1 MTHAVTDG
9 VLEDRLTGAE
19 TVIWDLSVYYDGLD
33 DPRIV
38 QDMES
43 ITGQV
48 DAFNARYK
56 GRIAQLTADEMCEA
70 LETLD
75 ALSDRRGRLGTFASL
90 NFSTDS
96 ANAQIGALVQK
107 ITEFNAALGQKLVF
121 FELEWN
127 QVDDAVAEVLIAAP
141 QLATYRHQLEAA
153 RRYKPHQLSEPEE
166 QVLMEKSVTGSTAWT
181 RFFTQLTGAM
191 RFEYEGEQLTQPQI
205 LIKTKDAERDV
216 RRKAAD
222 SVTGGLKSRMM
233 ELTYIFNVLLADKAG
248 DDRRRQYERWISARN
263 LSNKAA
269 DSVVDALIT
278 AVTSNYDIV
287 AQHYALKRAL
297 LGLDELTDY
306 DRYAPLPTKDSET
319 FYTWDEARDIVLAAF
334 NAFSPQMGKI
344 AARFFEEN
352 WIHAA
357 PMPNKRG
364 GAFASPGVPSAH
376 PFIFVNFLGKA
387 DDVMTLAHELGHG
400 LHMYLGGQANGP
412 RGLYTPLTT
421 AEMASVFAEM
431 IVFQD
436 LMAKESD
443 PEVRLSM
450 LAGKIEDTFA
460 TVFRQIAMNRFEE
473 GIHNARREEGEL
485 TTERFNDIW
494 LATQRAMFGDSVTLR
509 EDYGYWWSY
518 IPHFLSTPGYV
529 YAYAFGELLVL
540 ALYQLYQER
549 GAAFVP
555 QYIAVLEAGNTDY
568 PDRIL
573 AKVGVDLNDPAFWQ
587 KGLDAIRGL
596 VSEEVALAREVYP
609 EISA

>member
-1 MTHAVTDG
+1 MGNEA
-9 VLEDRLTGAE
+9 VLEAEARLTGAE
-19 TVIWDLSVYYDGLD
+19 NVIWDLSIYYDGLD
-33 DPRIV
+33 DPQIG
-38 QDMES
+38 QDIEG
-43 ITGQV
+43 ITQQV
-48 DAFNARYK
+48 DAFNAQYK
-56 GRIAQLTADEMCEA
+56 GCIAQLTPDAMRTA

-75 ALSDRRGRLGTFASL
+75 EIGDRRGRLGTFASL

-127 QVDDAVAEVLIAAP
+127 QVDDAAAQTLLNAP

-166 QVLMEKSVTGSTAWT
+166 QVLMEKNVTGSSAWS

-191 RFEYEGEQLTQPQI
+191 RFDYDGQELTQSQI
-205 LIKTKDAERDV
+205 LTKLKDEDREV
-216 RRKAAD
+216 RRKAA
-222 SVTGGLKSRMM
+222 SGLTAGLTSRKM
-233 ELTYIFNVLLADKAG
+233 ELTYIFNVLMADKAG
-248 DDRRRQYERWISARN
+248 DDRRRQYESWISARN
-263 LSNKAA
+263 LSNKAP
-269 DSVVDALIT
+269 DSVVDALIE

-287 AQHYALKRAL
+287 AQHYQLKRAL
-297 LGLDELTDY
+297 LGLDALTEY
-306 DRYAPLPTKDSET
+306 DRYAPLPIKDSDA
-319 FYTWDEARDIVLAAF
+319 FYTWDEAREIVLNAF
-334 NAFSPQMGKI
+334 SAFSPQMAEI
-344 AARFFEEN
+344 AARFFDEN

-364 GAFASPGVPSAH
+364 GAFASPGVPSTH
-376 PFIFVNFLGKA
+376 PFIFVNFLGKP

-431 IVFQD
+431 VVFQD
-436 LMAKESD
+436 LMSKESD
-443 PEVRLSM
+443 AEVRLSM
-450 LAGKIEDTFA
+450 LASKIEDTFA
-460 TVFRQIAMNRFEE
+460 TVFRQVAMNRFED
-473 GIHNARREEGEL
+473 GVHTARRDEGEL
-485 TTERFNDIW
+485 TTERFNEIW
-494 LATQRAMFGDSVTLR
+494 LTTQRAMFEDSVTLSD
-509 EDYGYWWSY
+509 DYGSWWSY
-518 IPHFLSTPGYV
+518 IPHFISTPGYV

-568 PDRIL
+568 PDKIL
-573 AKVGVDLNDPAFWQ
+573 AKVGVDLNDSTFWL
-587 KGLDAIRGL
+587 KGVEAMRDLL
-596 VSEEVALAREVYP
+596 NQELALAREVYP
-609 EISA
+609 EKFA